1 MRTILGVRLQDH
13 PDRAL
18 QRHWNVVQ
26 IGLFLLPFSA
36 FLGGVA
42 LLVTSLDI
50 WRRQGKFLIRQPLNL
65 GFVGLGVWLWITACV
80 AFNRENAFLGLFNFL
95 PFFIV
100 FPALGGLIQTSDQLR
115 RIAWTLVLT
124 SIPVTLIGFGQ
135 LYLSWG
141 GHPSLLWGLIKWT
154 IAPTGNPPGRMAS
167 VFTYA
172 NVLASYFVMVFVLGL
187 GLWVEAKRQTRLW
200 YFLGSVVTIDA
211 IALILTNSRN
221 AWAIA
226 LLACLAFALY
236 QGWRWIVGIVAAVAG
251 VMLGAAFAP
260 LPFQTWFRL
269 VVPAFFWARLNDQ
282 MYQDR
287 PVAQLRSTQWKFAWS
302 LTQQR
307 PLTGWGLRNFT
318 QLYDAQMHYW
328 LGHPHN
334 LLLMISAEAG
344 IPAALLLYGLV
355 GWVMAQGVLALR
367 TLNGDRLIYF
377 TFLMAFAAC
386 TLFSFLDITLFDARI
401 NTMGWVLL
409 AGIWGVASQSI
420 RDMNKR
426 IVNANAT
433 DQN

>member
-1 MRTILGVRLQDH
+1 MRKILNLIRLQDH
-13 PDRAL
+13 PDRSL
-18 QRHWNVVQ
+18 QRHWNVIQ

-36 FLGGVA
+36 FLGCVA

-50 WRRQGKFLIRQPLNL
+50 WRRQHKSLIRQPLSL
-65 GFVGLGVWLWITACV
+65 GFLLLGAWLLVTACF

-100 FPALGGLIQTSDQLR
+100 FLALSVLIQTPTQLR
-115 RIAWTLVLT
+115 RIAWILVCT
-124 SIPVTLIGFGQ
+124 SVPVTLIGLGQ
-135 LYLSWG
+135 LYLNWG
-141 GHPSLLWGLIKWT
+141 GNPSLLWGLIEWT
-154 IAPTGNPPGRMAS
+154 IPPSGNPPGRMAS

-172 NVLASYFVMVFVLGL
+172 NVLASYFVVVFVLGL
-187 GLWVEAKRQTRLW
+187 GLWVESSKQTRHW
-200 YFLGSVVTIDA
+200 YFLGSVVLIDT

-226 LLACLAFALY
+226 LLVCLAFALY
-236 QGWRWIVGIVAAVAG
+236 QGWRWIVGIVAATAG

-260 LPFQTWFRL
+260 LPFQTLFRL

-282 MYQDR
+282 MYGDR

-334 LLLMISAEAG
+334 LLLMMSAEAG

-355 GWVMAQGVLALR
+355 GWVMAQGMLALR
-367 TLNGDRLIYF
+367 SMDDDRLIYF
-377 TFLMAFAAC
+377 TFLMAFSAC
-386 TLFSFLDITLFDARI
+386 ALFSFLDITLFDARI
-401 NTMGWVLL
+401 NTIGWVLL
-409 AGIWGVASQSI
+409 AGIWGVVDRRLGRTSMVES
-420 RDMNKR
+420 
-426 IVNANAT
+426 
-433 DQN
+433 

>member
-1 MRTILGVRLQDH
+1 MSKTLNALTRLQDH
-13 PDRAL
+13 PDLAL
-18 QRHWNVVQ
+18 QRHWNVIQ

-50 WRRQGKFLIRQPLNL
+50 WRRQYKSLIRQPLHL
-65 GFVGLGVWLWITACV
+65 GFLLLGVWLFVTAGF
-80 AFNRENAFLGLFNFL
+80 AFNRETAFLGLFNFL

-100 FPALGGLIQTSDQLR
+100 FPALGVLIQTPAQLR
-115 RIAWTLVLT
+115 RIAWILVPT
-124 SIPVTLIGFGQ
+124 SIPVTLIGLGQ

-141 GHPSLLWGLIKWT
+141 GHPSLLWGLIEWT

-172 NVLASYFVMVFVLGL
+172 NVLASYFVVVFGLGL
-187 GLWVEAKRQTRLW
+187 GLWVESAKQTQHW
-200 YFLGSVVTIDA
+200 YFLGSVVLINTIS
-211 IALILTNSRN
+211 LILTNSRN

-236 QGWRWIVGIVAAVAG
+236 QGWRWLVGIVAAIAG

-282 MYQDR
+282 MYGDR

-302 LTQQR
+302 LAQQR

-355 GWVMAQGVLALR
+355 GWVMAQGVLTLR
-367 TLNGDRLIYF
+367 NMDGDRLIYF
-377 TFLMAFAAC
+377 TFLMAFSAC
-386 TLFSFLDITLFDARI
+386 SLFSFLDITLFDARI
-401 NTMGWVLL
+401 NTIGWVLL
-409 AGIWGVASQSI
+409 AGILGVADRLLLDRSGSE
-420 RDMNKR
+420 N
-426 IVNANAT
+426 
-433 DQN
+433 

>member
-1 MRTILGVRLQDH
+1 MI
-13 PDRAL
+13 
-18 QRHWNVVQ
+18 Q

-36 FLGGVA
+36 FLGCVA

-50 WRRQGKFLIRQPLNL
+50 WRRQHKSLIRQPLNL
-65 GFVGLGVWLWITACV
+65 GFLLLGAWLLVTACF

-100 FPALGGLIQTSDQLR
+100 FLALSVLIQTPAQLR
-115 RIAWTLVLT
+115 RIAWILVCT
-124 SIPVTLIGFGQ
+124 SVPVTLIGLGQ
-135 LYLSWG
+135 LYLNWG
-141 GHPSLLWGLIKWT
+141 GNPSLLWGLIEWT
-154 IAPTGNPPGRMAS
+154 IPPSGNPPGRMAS

-172 NVLASYFVMVFVLGL
+172 NVLASYFVVVFVLGL
-187 GLWVEAKRQTRLW
+187 GLWVESSKQTRHW
-200 YFLGSVVTIDA
+200 YFLGSVVLIDT

-236 QGWRWIVGIVAAVAG
+236 QGWRWIVGIVAATAG

-260 LPFQTWFRL
+260 LPFQTLFRL

-282 MYQDR
+282 MYGDR

-334 LLLMISAEAG
+334 LLLMMSAEAG

-355 GWVMAQGVLALR
+355 GWVMAQGVLALK
-367 TLNGDRLIYF
+367 NMDDDRLIYF
-377 TFLMAFAAC
+377 TFLMAFSAC
-386 TLFSFLDITLFDARI
+386 ALFSFLDITLFDARI
-401 NTMGWVLL
+401 NTIGWVLL
-409 AGIWGVASQSI
+409 AGIWGVANQ
-420 RDMNKR
+420 RLGR
-426 IVNANAT
+426 ISRVKG
-433 DQN
+433 

>member
-1 MRTILGVRLQDH
+1 MRKILGDLIRLQDH

-26 IGLFLLPFSA
+26 IGLFLLPFST

-50 WRRQGKFLIRQPLNL
+50 WRWHRKFLIRQPLNL
-65 GFVGLGVWLWITACV
+65 GFAALGVWLLLTACV
-80 AFNRENAFLGLFNFL
+80 ALNRENAFLGLFNFL

-100 FPALGGLIQTSDQLR
+100 FPALGVLIQTSDQLR

-124 SIPVTLIGFGQ
+124 SVPVTLIGFGQ

-141 GHPSLLWGLIKWT
+141 GHPSLLWGLIEWT

-172 NVLASYFVMVFVLGL
+172 NVLASYFVMVFGLGL

-200 YFLGSVVTIDA
+200 YFLGSVVVIDA

-334 LLLMISAEAG
+334 LLLMMSAEAG

-355 GWVMAQGVLALR
+355 GWVMAQGVLVLR
-367 TLNGDRLIYF
+367 IMNGDRLIYF
-377 TFLMAFAAC
+377 TFLMAFSAC

-409 AGIWGVASQSI
+409 AGIWGVANRPVQ
-420 RDMNKR
+420 DMNKR
-426 IVNANAT
+426 I
-433 DQN
+433 

>member
-1 MRTILGVRLQDH
+1 MSKTLNALTRLQDH

-18 QRHWNVVQ
+18 QRHWNVIQ

-50 WRRQGKFLIRQPLNL
+50 WRRQYKSLIRQPLHL
-65 GFVGLGVWLWITACV
+65 GFLLLGVWLFVTAGF
-80 AFNRENAFLGLFNFL
+80 AFNRETAFLGLFNFL

-100 FPALGGLIQTSDQLR
+100 FPALGVLIQTPAQLR
-115 RIAWTLVLT
+115 RIAWILVLT
-124 SIPVTLIGFGQ
+124 SIPVTLIGLGQ

-141 GHPSLLWGLIKWT
+141 GHPSLLWGLIEWT

-172 NVLASYFVMVFVLGL
+172 NVLASYFVVVFGLGL
-187 GLWVEAKRQTRLW
+187 GLWVESAKQTRHW
-200 YFLGSVVTIDA
+200 YFLGSVVLINTIS
-211 IALILTNSRN
+211 LILTNSRN

-236 QGWRWIVGIVAAVAG
+236 QGWRWLVGIVAAIAG

-282 MYQDR
+282 MYGDR

-302 LTQQR
+302 LAQQR

-355 GWVMAQGVLALR
+355 GWVMAQGVLTLR
-367 TLNGDRLIYF
+367 NMDGDRLIYF
-377 TFLMAFAAC
+377 TFLMAFSAC
-386 TLFSFLDITLFDARI
+386 SLFSFLDITLFDARI
-401 NTMGWVLL
+401 NTIGWVLL
-409 AGIWGVASQSI
+409 AGILGVADRLLLDRSGSE
-420 RDMNKR
+420 N
-426 IVNANAT
+426 
-433 DQN
+433 

>member
-1 MRTILGVRLQDH
+1 MSKPLNVIWLQDH
-13 PDRAL
+13 PDQAL
-18 QRHWNVVQ
+18 QRHWNVIQV
-26 IGLFLLPFSA
+26 GLFLLPFSA
-36 FLGGVA
+36 FLGCVA

-50 WRRQGKFLIRQPLNL
+50 WRRQHKSLIRQPLNL
-65 GFVGLGVWLWITACV
+65 GFLGLGVWLFVTACF
-80 AFNRENAFLGLFNFL
+80 AFNRQNAFLGLFNFL

-100 FPALGGLIQTSDQLR
+100 FPALGVLIQTPTQLR
-115 RIAWTLVLT
+115 RMAWILVIT
-124 SIPVTLIGFGQ
+124 SIPVTLIGLGQ
-135 LYLSWG
+135 LYLNWG
-141 GHPSLLWGLIKWT
+141 GNPSLLWGLIEWT
-154 IAPTGNPPGRMAS
+154 IPPSGNPPGRMAS

-172 NVLASYFVMVFVLGL
+172 NVLASYFVVIFVLGL
-187 GLWVEAKRQTRLW
+187 GLWVSAKQTRHW
-200 YFLGSVVTIDA
+200 YFLGSVVLIDT

-236 QGWRWIVGIVAAVAG
+236 QGWRWIVGIVAAIAG

-282 MYQDR
+282 IYGDR

-302 LTQQR
+302 LAQQR

-318 QLYDAQMHYW
+318 QLYEAQMHYW

-334 LLLMISAEAG
+334 LLLMMSAEAG

-367 TLNGDRLIYF
+367 SMGDERLIYF
-377 TFLMAFAAC
+377 TFLMAFSAC
-386 TLFSFLDITLFDARI
+386 ALFSLLDITLFDARI
-401 NTMGWVLL
+401 NTIGWVLL
-409 AGIWGVASQSI
+409 AGIWGVADRHLGRTKI
-420 RDMNKR
+420 
-426 IVNANAT
+426 
-433 DQN
+433 

>member
-1 MRTILGVRLQDH
+1 MRKILNLIRLQDY
-13 PDRAL
+13 PDRSL
-18 QRHWNVVQ
+18 QRHWNVIQ

-36 FLGGVA
+36 FLGCVA

-50 WRRQGKFLIRQPLNL
+50 WRRQHKSLIRQPLSL
-65 GFVGLGVWLWITACV
+65 GFLLLGAWLLVTACF

-100 FPALGGLIQTSDQLR
+100 FLALSVLIQTPTQLR
-115 RIAWTLVLT
+115 RIAWILVCT
-124 SIPVTLIGFGQ
+124 SVPVTLIGLGQ
-135 LYLSWG
+135 LYLNWG
-141 GHPSLLWGLIKWT
+141 GNPSLLWGLIEWT
-154 IAPTGNPPGRMAS
+154 IPPSGNPPGRMAS

-172 NVLASYFVMVFVLGL
+172 NVLASYFVVVFVLGL
-187 GLWVEAKRQTRLW
+187 GLWVESSKQTRHW
-200 YFLGSVVTIDA
+200 YFLGSVVLIDT

-236 QGWRWIVGIVAAVAG
+236 QGWRWIVGIVAATAG

-260 LPFQTWFRL
+260 LPFQTLFRL

-282 MYQDR
+282 MYGDR

-334 LLLMISAEAG
+334 LLLMMSAEAG

-355 GWVMAQGVLALR
+355 GWVMAQGMLALR
-367 TLNGDRLIYF
+367 SMDDDRLIYF
-377 TFLMAFAAC
+377 TFLMAFSAC
-386 TLFSFLDITLFDARI
+386 ALFSFLDITLFDARI
-401 NTMGWVLL
+401 NTIGWVLL
-409 AGIWGVASQSI
+409 AGIWGVVDRRLGRTSMVES
-420 RDMNKR
+420 
-426 IVNANAT
+426 
-433 DQN
+433 

>member
-1 MRTILGVRLQDH
+1 MIWLQDH

-18 QRHWNVVQ
+18 QRHWNVIQV
-26 IGLFLLPFSA
+26 GLFLLPFSA
-36 FLGGVA
+36 FLGCVA

-50 WRRQGKFLIRQPLNL
+50 WRRQHKSLIRQPLNL
-65 GFVGLGVWLWITACV
+65 GFLGLGVWLFVTACF
-80 AFNRENAFLGLFNFL
+80 AFNRQNAFLGLFNFL

-100 FPALGGLIQTSDQLR
+100 FPALGVLIQTPTQLR
-115 RIAWTLVLT
+115 RMAWILVIT
-124 SIPVTLIGFGQ
+124 SIPVTLIGLGQ
-135 LYLSWG
+135 LYLNWG
-141 GHPSLLWGLIKWT
+141 GNPSLLWGLIEWT
-154 IAPTGNPPGRMAS
+154 IPPSGNPPGRMAS

-172 NVLASYFVMVFVLGL
+172 NVLASYFVVIFVLGL
-187 GLWVEAKRQTRLW
+187 GLWVSAKQTRHW
-200 YFLGSVVTIDA
+200 YFLGSVVLIDT

-236 QGWRWIVGIVAAVAG
+236 QGWRWIVGIVAAIAG

-282 MYQDR
+282 MYGDR

-302 LTQQR
+302 LAQQR

-318 QLYDAQMHYW
+318 QLYEAQMHYW

-334 LLLMISAEAG
+334 LLLMMSAEAG

-367 TLNGDRLIYF
+367 SMGDERLIYF
-377 TFLMAFAAC
+377 TFLMAFSAC
-386 TLFSFLDITLFDARI
+386 ALFSLLDITLFDARI
-401 NTMGWVLL
+401 NTIGWVLL
-409 AGIWGVASQSI
+409 AGIWGVADRRLGKSTVES
-420 RDMNKR
+420 
-426 IVNANAT
+426 
-433 DQN
+433 

>member
-1 MRTILGVRLQDH
+1 MSKPLNVIWLQDH
-13 PDRAL
+13 PDQAL
-18 QRHWNVVQ
+18 QRHWNVIQV
-26 IGLFLLPFSA
+26 GLFLLPFSA
-36 FLGGVA
+36 FLGCVA

-50 WRRQGKFLIRQPLNL
+50 WRRQHKSLIRQPLNL
-65 GFVGLGVWLWITACV
+65 GFLGLGVWLFVTACF
-80 AFNRENAFLGLFNFL
+80 AFNRQNAFLGLFNFL

-100 FPALGGLIQTSDQLR
+100 FPALGVLIQTPTQLR
-115 RIAWTLVLT
+115 RMAWILVIT
-124 SIPVTLIGFGQ
+124 SIPVTLIGLGQ
-135 LYLSWG
+135 LYLNWG
-141 GHPSLLWGLIKWT
+141 GNPSLLWGLIEWT
-154 IAPTGNPPGRMAS
+154 IPPSGNPPGRMAS

-172 NVLASYFVMVFVLGL
+172 NVLASYFVVIFVLGL
-187 GLWVEAKRQTRLW
+187 GLWVSAKQTRHW
-200 YFLGSVVTIDA
+200 YFLGSVVLIDT

-236 QGWRWIVGIVAAVAG
+236 QGWRWIVGIVAAIAG

-282 MYQDR
+282 MYGDR

-302 LTQQR
+302 LAQQR

-318 QLYDAQMHYW
+318 QLYEAQMHYW

-334 LLLMISAEAG
+334 LLLMMSAEAG

-367 TLNGDRLIYF
+367 SMGDERLIYF
-377 TFLMAFAAC
+377 TFLMAFSAC
-386 TLFSFLDITLFDARI
+386 ALFSLLDITLFDARI
-401 NTMGWVLL
+401 NTIGWVLL
-409 AGIWGVASQSI
+409 AGIWGVADRHLGRTKI
-420 RDMNKR
+420 
-426 IVNANAT
+426 
-433 DQN
+433 

>member
-1 MRTILGVRLQDH
+1 MRKILNLIRLQDH
-13 PDRAL
+13 PDRSL
-18 QRHWNVVQ
+18 QRHWNVIQ

-36 FLGGVA
+36 FLGCVA

-50 WRRQGKFLIRQPLNL
+50 WRRQHKSLIRQPLNL
-65 GFVGLGVWLWITACV
+65 GFLLLGAWLLVTACF

-100 FPALGGLIQTSDQLR
+100 FLALSVLIQTPTQLR
-115 RIAWTLVLT
+115 RIAWILVCT
-124 SIPVTLIGFGQ
+124 SVPVTLIGLGQ
-135 LYLSWG
+135 LYLNWG
-141 GHPSLLWGLIKWT
+141 GNPSLLWGLIEWT
-154 IAPTGNPPGRMAS
+154 IPPSGNPPGRMAS

-172 NVLASYFVMVFVLGL
+172 NVLASYFVVVFVLGL
-187 GLWVEAKRQTRLW
+187 GLWVESSKQTRHW
-200 YFLGSVVTIDA
+200 YFLGSVVLIDT

-236 QGWRWIVGIVAAVAG
+236 QGWRWIVGIVAATAG

-260 LPFQTWFRL
+260 LPFQTLFRL

-282 MYQDR
+282 MYGDR

-334 LLLMISAEAG
+334 LLLMMSAEAG
-344 IPAALLLYGLV
+344 IPAALLFYGLV
-355 GWVMAQGVLALR
+355 GWVMAQGVLVLKSMDD
-367 TLNGDRLIYF
+367 DRLIYF
-377 TFLMAFAAC
+377 TFLMAFSAC
-386 TLFSFLDITLFDARI
+386 ALFSFLDITLFDARI
-401 NTMGWVLL
+401 NTIGWVLL
-409 AGIWGVASQSI
+409 AGIWGVVDRRLGRTSMVES
-420 RDMNKR
+420 
-426 IVNANAT
+426 
-433 DQN
+433 

>member
-1 MRTILGVRLQDH
+1 MRKILNLIRLQDY
-13 PDRAL
+13 PDRSL
-18 QRHWNVVQ
+18 QRHWNVIQ

-36 FLGGVA
+36 FLGCVA

-50 WRRQGKFLIRQPLNL
+50 WRRQHKSLIRQPLNL
-65 GFVGLGVWLWITACV
+65 GFLLLGAWLLVTACF

-100 FPALGGLIQTSDQLR
+100 FLALSVLIQTPTQLR
-115 RIAWTLVLT
+115 RIAWILVCT
-124 SIPVTLIGFGQ
+124 SVPVTLIGLGQ
-135 LYLSWG
+135 LYLNWG
-141 GHPSLLWGLIKWT
+141 GNPSLLWGLIEWT
-154 IAPTGNPPGRMAS
+154 IPPSGNPPGRMAS

-172 NVLASYFVMVFVLGL
+172 NVLASYFVVVFVLGL
-187 GLWVEAKRQTRLW
+187 GLWVESSKQTRHW
-200 YFLGSVVTIDA
+200 YFLGSVVLIDT

-236 QGWRWIVGIVAAVAG
+236 QGWRWIVGIVAATAG

-260 LPFQTWFRL
+260 LPFQTLFRL

-282 MYQDR
+282 MYGDR

-334 LLLMISAEAG
+334 LLLMMSAEAG

-355 GWVMAQGVLALR
+355 GWVMAQGMLALR
-367 TLNGDRLIYF
+367 SMDDDRLIYF
-377 TFLMAFAAC
+377 TFLMAFSAC
-386 TLFSFLDITLFDARI
+386 ALFSFLDITLFDARI
-401 NTMGWVLL
+401 NTIGWVLL
-409 AGIWGVASQSI
+409 AGIWGVVDRRLGRTSMGES
-420 RDMNKR
+420 
-426 IVNANAT
+426 
-433 DQN
+433 